1 MKNMKTPNTVH
12 FLALLFLGLFEL
24 HAAEPAPPPQPLRK
38 AAMPLRKAAI
48 FVDNRAGKELNP
60 KVIVL
65 EDFISSRVATLGFRV
80 INREIV
86 HSALK
91 TYSADQP
98 KPTKQEAAGAD
109 LDQILSDNAS
119 ALRLAQNLD
128 ADLVLH
134 VSIASLG
141 SEKKDYEDKELGLR
155 TVNLTHTLRV
165 SYKIVVAWGGGAFTG
180 DTFRVAK
187 TTRFTANL
195 TTVDTDVLNELLDE
209 ASLKVTEHIGKRGA
223 TINAVDVTKP
233 ENVKITITPRMT
245 DLANLPITVPKIEI
259 GEDGKPVVR
268 GQLTAAQAMDVNVEL
283 DGVSIGSAPNTFSVP
298 PGLHKLRLSRQ
309 GFRDWVKTINCTD
322 NQLLEV
328 SLQMTQEGYQR
339 WKDNTGFLQQLEKDR
354 KLTEAEVKIME
365 GEAQKLR
372 QSGYLI
378 NIQNK
383 STNTPLISPQIK
395 RFK

>member
-1 MKNMKTPNTVH
+1 MKTILH
-12 FLALLFLGLFEL
+12 ASLLALLLTSVPAAR
-24 HAAEPAPPPQPLRK
+24 AAEPAPPPP
-38 AAMPLRKAAI
+38 PPTRKAAI

-65 EDFISSRVATLGFRV
+65 EDFISSRVSTVGFQV

-86 HSALK
+86 INALK
-91 TYSADQP
+91 TYTADQP
-98 KPTKQEAAGAD
+98 KLTKQEGAGAE
-109 LDQILSDNAS
+109 LDQLLTDNTS
-119 ALRLAQNLD
+119 ALRLAQNLG

-155 TVNLTHTLRV
+155 TANLTHTLRV
-165 SYKIVVAWGGGAFTG
+165 SYKIVEGWGGGAFMG
-180 DTFRVAK
+180 DTVRVAK

-195 TTVDTDVLNELLDE
+195 TTLDTDAVNELLDE

-223 TINAVDVTKP
+223 TINAAVAARP
-233 ENVKITITPRMT
+233 QSVKVTITPRMT

-268 GQLTAAQAMDVNVEL
+268 GQHTAAQPMDVNVDL
-283 DGVSIGSAPNTFSVP
+283 DGVSIGSAPATFMVP
-298 PGLHKLRLSRQ
+298 PGLHKLRLSRE
-309 GFRDWVKTINCTD
+309 GFRDWVRTINCFD

-328 SLQMTQEGYQR
+328 SLQMTEAGYQR
-339 WKDNTGFLQQLEKDR
+339 WKDNTGFLQNLEKDR

-365 GEAQKLR
+365 GKAQLLR
-372 QSGYLI
+372 QSGFRVDF
-378 NIQNK
+378 QSV
-383 STNTPLISPQIK
+383 STNTPLIAPQLK
-395 RFK
+395 LFK